1 MKTNIL
7 ICVTVTIV
15 QEKMK
20 KTEEKYNVLKSQTD
34 GKVDKALIRNL
45 VVGFI
50 GANNNLT
57 KDQTQILKIIST
69 VLDFSQQDNDKLN
82 LNKQQSSWLST
93 ILHPQILNS
102 NPNISQQSLSE
113 AFVRF
118 LESES
123 QPKAGGPPLLD
134 VSRSRKTSEASNSS
148 RQGSLLLNE
157 VVLPTFADFA
167 QSRSSSAILKDVLK
181 DNNN

>member
-1 MKTNIL
+1 M
-7 ICVTVTIV
+7 
-15 QEKMK
+15 QEKLK
-20 KTEEKYNVLKSQTD
+20 KTEEKFNTLQGQVD

-50 GANNNLT
+50 GANNSLN
-57 KDQTQILKIIST
+57 KDQSQILKIIST
-69 VLDFSQQDNDKLN
+69 VLDFSQQDNDKLK
-82 LNKQQSSWLST
+82 LNKQGSWLNA
-93 ILHPQILNS
+93 ILHPQVLNS
-102 NPNISQQSLSE
+102 NPSMSQQSLSE

-123 QPKAGGPPLLD
+123 QPKAQSGIPTLLD

-148 RQGSLLLNE
+148 STKQGPLLLNE

-181 DNNN
+181 DNNS